1 MAEPLTAL
9 RDARHTAGMSQ
20 QELAKRCG
28 MSYAQ
33 ISKLERGVLDVLNI
47 RVGNLWALA
56 DTLHVDPSV
65 LVGDRRKIIKK
76 ES

>member
-9 RDARHTAGMSQ
+9 REARQAAGMSQ
-20 QELAKRCG
+20 QELALRCG

-33 ISKLERGVLDVLNI
+33 VSKLERGVLDVLNI

-56 DTLHVDPSV
+56 DALDVDPAV
-65 LVGDRRKIIKK
+65 LVGSRRKTVKGI
-76 ES
+76 